1 LADDKP
7 HLIGKLNVP
16 SDYHAPKAGP
26 DPEALK
32 RAFLKCGEL
41 ATSGGHK
48 VINLAVPAKG
58 SVQGLIEDFL
68 GEEAT
73 RLLLRDNRLSLGVV
87 TSHLVTKRLPPS
99 YLGSVLAAWTDIDQL
114 KGLARSHL
122 VTDVVYVPWVENELT
137 EFKRLY
143 PNAEAI

>member
-1 LADDKP
+1 LADDQRQ
-7 HLIGKLNVP
+7 LTGELNV
-16 SDYHAPKAGP
+16 SSYHAPQAGP

-41 ATSGGHK
+41 ATAGGHK
-48 VINLAVPAKG
+48 AINLAVPAKG
-58 SVQGLIEDFL
+58 NVQGLIEDFL

-73 RLLLRDNRLSLGVV
+73 RLLLRDSRLPLSVV
-87 TSHLVTKRLPPS
+87 TIRLVTKRLPLS
-99 YLGSVLAAWTDIDQL
+99 YQGPVLAAWTDIDQL

-122 VTDVVYVPWVENELT
+122 ATDMVYVPWIEDELT
-137 EFKRLY
+137 EFKNLY